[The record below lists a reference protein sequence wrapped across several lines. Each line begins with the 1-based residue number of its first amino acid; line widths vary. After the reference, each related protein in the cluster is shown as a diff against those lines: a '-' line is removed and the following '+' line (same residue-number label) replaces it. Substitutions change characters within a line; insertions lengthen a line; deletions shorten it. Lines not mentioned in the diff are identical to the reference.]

1 MIHGEAGVGKTP
13 LIRTA
18 LDEWGPN
25 GLNTEKEA
33 SKAMRDNTHWVGT
46 WTAAPAPAE
55 GAAFANHTL
64 RMIPRVSI
72 GGSRLRVRISNA
84 YGTRPLAIG
93 AACVGLRSAGP
104 ALVPGSNRRLT
115 FGGDAGATI
124 AAGALIVSDPVEL
137 GFAPLSDLAV
147 SVHLPQDLPASFG
160 ITGRY
165 ARQTNYISP
174 PGDFAA
180 EEVMPVGRLTDDWYF
195 VCGVDVVA
203 PPETG
208 AIAAV
213 GDSLTDANIS
223 THDGHHSWP
232 SQLARRL
239 VARASGRPMAVMNQ
253 GLGGNRILHDI
264 RGESGLRRFDRDVLA
279 QPGVTHTVIMLGTN
293 DLRNRPG
300 KPEEEVTAPQMIAGL
315 RQFAV
320 RGQARGIRV
329 IGGTLT
335 AFENET
341 FLPGAWNPE
350 ARGGP
355 PGGQRLAAQDRR
367 VRRHR
372 RLRPSAA
379 RSRPPDPDAAHVR
392 LRRPSS
398 PERPGLPRDGRRDR
412 SVAVRLTAVRARGR
426 GLSSLYEM
434 KRIRAI
440 IPGPLRIRGRR

>member
-1 MIHGEAGVGKTP
+1 MG
-13 LIRTA
+13 
-18 LDEWGPN
+18 
-25 GLNTEKEA
+25 
-33 SKAMRDNTHWVGT
+33 DNAHWVGT
-46 WTAAPAPAE
+46 WTAAPALAE
-55 GAAFANHTL
+55 GAAFSNHTL

-72 GGSRLRVRISNA
+72 GGSKLRLRISNA

-93 AACVGLRSAGP
+93 AAWVGLRGTGS

-115 FGGDAGATI
+115 FGAEPSATI
-124 AAGALIVSDPVEL
+124 AAGALVVSDPIEVA
-137 GFAPLSDLAV
+137 FAPLSELAV
-147 SVHLPQDLPASFG
+147 SVHLPGDLPASFG

-195 VCGVDVVA
+195 VCGIDVIA
-203 PPETG
+203 PLETG
-208 AIAAV
+208 AVVAL

-239 VARASGRPMAVMNQ
+239 IARPRGRPMAVMNQ

-264 RGESGLRRFDRDVLA
+264 RGDSGLRRFDRDVLA

-315 RQFAV
+315 KQFAV
-320 RGQARGIRV
+320 RGQARGIKV

-335 AFENET
+335 PFENET
-341 FLPGAWNPE
+341 FLPGAWNPKRE
-350 ARGGP
+350 AVR
-355 PGGQRLAAQDRR
+355 QAVNEWLLKTDAFDAIVDFDRA
-367 VRRHR
+367 
-372 RLRPSAA
+372 LR
-379 RSRPPDPDAAHVR
+379 DPDHPARMLPIYDCGDH
-392 LRRPSS
+392 LHPSDL
-398 PERPGLPRDGRRDR
+398 GY
-412 SVAVRLTAVRARGR
+412 RAMGDAID
-426 GLSSLYEM
+426 LSLF
-434 KRIRAI
+434 A
-440 IPGPLRIRGRR
+440 